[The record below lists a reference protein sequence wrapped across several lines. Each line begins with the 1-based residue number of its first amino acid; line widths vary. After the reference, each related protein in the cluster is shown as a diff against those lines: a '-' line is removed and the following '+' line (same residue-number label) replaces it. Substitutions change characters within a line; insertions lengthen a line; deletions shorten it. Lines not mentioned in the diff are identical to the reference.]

1 MIVVELTT
9 LNDAAGTPPNF
20 TEDAPVKFTPV
31 IVTVAPLLAVVG
43 LNERTVGSLFLF
55 L

>member
-9 LNDAAGTPPNF
+9 LNDVAGTPPNF
-20 TEDAPVKFTPV
+20 TEDVPVKFTPV
-31 IVTVAPLLAVVG
+31 IVTVAPIPAVVG
-43 LNERTVGSLFLF
+43 LKDRTVGSLFLF